1 MRSDVYLAAC
11 HEELISSEK
20 SFKMNYLLNGKLV
33 MIGEERSNMVEL
45 CSRVLNILVL
55 FQDRVC

>member
-1 MRSDVYLAAC
+1 
-11 HEELISSEK
+11 
-20 SFKMNYLLNGKLV
+20 MNYLLNGKLV

-55 FQDRVC
+55 FQDRFC